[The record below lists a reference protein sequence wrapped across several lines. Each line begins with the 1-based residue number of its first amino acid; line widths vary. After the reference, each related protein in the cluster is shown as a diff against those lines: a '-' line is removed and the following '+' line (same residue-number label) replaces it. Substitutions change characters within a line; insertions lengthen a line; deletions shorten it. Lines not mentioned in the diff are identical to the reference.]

1 MSTHL
6 LRHAVATVAYRGG
19 KMLRDAPAGFSSFR
33 PKDGSRSAGEI
44 LAHVCDLYEWALSL
58 AEGTQKWKN
67 ATPQTWERD
76 TARFFEA
83 LGKFD
88 QQIQSVVG
96 PHIQQTDEA
105 IHRLAGGR
113 SLLDAAMTSMLSRF
127 TTEAGGPDTQPPRLR
142 IIMVDFTGQRK
153 IAEAPA

>member
-19 KMLRDAPAGFSSFR
+19 KTLRGAPAEFSSFR

-44 LAHVCDLYEWALSL
+44 LAHVCDLYDWALSL
-58 AEGTQKWKN
+58 AEGAQKWKN
-67 ATPQTWERD
+67 TTPQKWDQD

-88 QQIQSVVG
+88 AALAARELPADLVQRLFQGPVADSLTHFGQI
-96 PHIQQTDEA
+96 A
-105 IHRLAGGR
+105 MLRRLADAPVAAENYFVADIAAGR
-113 SLLDAAMTSMLSRF
+113 VGAAQT
-127 TTEAGGPDTQPPRLR
+127 APRKE
-142 IIMVDFTGQRK
+142 F
-153 IAEAPA
+153 A